1 MYPDGMHRLFVSRVI
16 PVLAVLASA
25 LTVAAC
31 GGGDDNS
38 TPTGPSTPR
47 GEYSQTDLVV
57 GTGTDAAAGRTATVY
72 YTLWFYNPNGTD
84 GKGQQIQ
91 SNVGGTP
98 FSFLVGG
105 NGVISGWNRGVPGM
119 RVGGRRRLVLPPELA
134 YGAAGNPPTI
144 GPNATL
150 VFEIELLNVQ

>member
-1 MYPDGMHRLFVSRVI
+1 MHSSAARIIRSLSV
-16 PVLAVLASA
+16 VLVATAAV
-25 LTVAAC
+25 AC

-47 GEYSQTDLVV
+47 GEYSQVDLVV
-57 GTGTDAAAGRTATVY
+57 GTGTEATVGRNVTAY

-98 FSFLVGG
+98 FPFLLGG

-150 VFEIELLNVQ
+150 VFEIELLSVQ

>member
-1 MYPDGMHRLFVSRVI
+1 MHRLFVSQVVRILV
-16 PVLAVLASA
+16 VLVSA
-25 LTVAAC
+25 LTVAGC
-31 GGGDDNS
+31 GGDDDTS

-47 GEYSQTDLVV
+47 GEYSQVDLVV
-57 GTGTDAAAGRTATVY
+57 GTGTEATVGRNVTAY

-98 FSFLVGG
+98 FPFLLGG

-150 VFEIELLNVQ
+150 VFEIELLSVQ